1 MNYSIGK
8 ISELTGLS
16 IHTLRYYEKEGLLSP
31 KRDEGNRRYYD
42 ENDYRW
48 LQFIQRLK
56 RVGMPIKDIKTYSDL
71 RLQGDTTYYER
82 LVLLESHLKLLDGN
96 ISELLENR
104 EKLVEKI
111 DFYKRRLKKQDLIK
125 RQADKAVFK

>member
-1 MNYSIGK
+1 MNYSIGEM
-8 ISELTGLS
+8 SALTNLS
-16 IHTLRYYEKEGLLSP
+16 IHTLRYYEKEGLLFP
-31 KRDEGNRRYYD
+31 KRNDGNRRYYD

-48 LQFIQRLK
+48 IQFIQRLK
-56 RVGMPIKDIKTYSDL
+56 KVGMPIKDIKTYSDL

-104 EKLVEKI
+104 EKLIEKI
-111 DFYKRRLKKQDLIK
+111 AYYKEEIQKI
-125 RQADKAVFK
+125 AD